1 MPPQISL
8 NTLYEMKNKK
18 NKSKIFIFD
27 EIIEKCHAKIK
38 RIAKEGGLNLFFQI
52 PPVIIGKPLYK
63 INDCRDYII
72 NALKKNG
79 LYVRPFTPP
88 NENMIYI
95 SWNPSDLNIQ
105 KRLK

>member
-18 NKSKIFIFD
+18 DKSKNFIFD
-27 EIIEKCHAKIK
+27 EIIEKCHSKIE
-38 RIAKEGGLNLFFQI
+38 RIAKAGGLNIFFQI
-52 PPVIIGKPLYK
+52 PHVIIGKPLYK
-63 INDCRDYII
+63 INECRDYII

-88 NENMIYI
+88 HQNMIYI
-95 SWNPSDLNIQ
+95 SWNPTDLNIQ